1 MRRCQTLTAAV
12 CSVGLLL
19 ASCGGDDTPAHQ
31 LVGYRPSGVQHVDT
45 VAMDDAS
52 NGGAPFEFRAQ
63 PGNLLVAYFGYTF
76 CPDVCPTSLSMF
88 KNALEQ
94 LGDDASRI
102 ELAMATI
109 DPARDSA
116 EVISK
121 YVQSFVPT
129 AHGLRTDDDAVLRE
143 VTDVFGVTFMVTTG
157 DSGDVEVSH
166 SGAMYVV
173 DETGKLVLTWP
184 FGVTADD
191 VAADLEVILG
201 EIDDGADA

>member
-1 MRRCQTLTAAV
+1 MRGPGQGRV
-12 CSVGLLL
+12 
-19 ASCGGDDTPAHQ
+19 D
-31 LVGYRPSGVQHVDT
+31 LVGDH
-45 VAMDDAS
+45 
-52 NGGAPFEFRAQ
+52 
-63 PGNLLVAYFGYTF
+63 
-76 CPDVCPTSLSMF
+76 
-88 KNALEQ
+88 
-94 LGDDASRI
+94 
-102 ELAMATI
+102 
-109 DPARDSA
+109 
-116 EVISK
+116 
-121 YVQSFVPT
+121 
-129 AHGLRTDDDAVLRE
+129 DDAVLRE

>member
-1 MRRCQTLTAAV
+1 MASLVTVSLV
-12 CSVGLLL
+12 L

-31 LVGYRPSGVQHVDT
+31 LVGYRPSGVQQVDT

-173 DETGKLVLTWP
+173 DETGTLVLTWP

>member
-1 MRRCQTLTAAV
+1 MTSILGRLFGRGKEESSAQAAKRRLQFVLVHDRINLPPDIMTAMKEEI
-12 CSVGLLL
+12 L
-19 ASCGGDDTPAHQ
+19 Q
-31 LVGYRPSGVQHVDT
+31 
-45 VAMDDAS
+45 
-52 NGGAPFEFRAQ
+52 
-63 PGNLLVAYFGYTF
+63 
-76 CPDVCPTSLSMF
+76 
-88 KNALEQ
+88 
-94 LGDDASRI
+94 
-102 ELAMATI
+102 
-109 DPARDSA
+109 
-116 EVISK
+116 VISK

-191 VAADLEVILG
+191 VAADLEVIRG
-201 EIDDGADA
+201 EIAAGADAGAGRRPAPDACAVSAPSRCSPRSRGHRPPARRGAVTI